1 MKNKHLHSIFTACI
15 AVLLVFSVVF
25 AQDETTPEVPQV
37 KDTYE
42 GLPLCMP
49 GVYLIDPV
57 DCLPMGPSKT
67 LTDWARKG
75 MTLPLRPLLAS
86 HPDPSYTLLER
97 NYAKINIPP
106 GTQASWYP
114 NLESAVAGWGALSTL
129 PPGETFFITYENV
142 AYYENNPYLSNE
154 RGEWIRASPTTF
166 SSFQG
171 LLFKQQPVNDFGWV
185 LDNLSPRKEPS
196 VNAPLSSVT
205 LAKHEVVQV
214 FDSVE
219 AEGTTWYMIRPGQ
232 WVDRT
237 KIRVVS
243 PVLEAPDGV
252 DSDRWIDINLY
263 EQTLSVYEEGR
274 LVFATLAATGFDPYF
289 TQPGLFQV
297 REKNEFETM
306 TGAFATGKADYYLLE
321 DVPWTIYYD
330 GPRAMHGAY
339 WHVNFGYEVSHGCVN
354 LSIGDSHWLYEWANV
369 GDWVFVHDPS
379 GQTPTDPE
387 FYKGSAAF

>member
-1 MKNKHLHSIFTACI
+1 MRLKHIQSIIFACF
-15 AVLLVFSVVF
+15 AVLSAFSIVF
-25 AQDETTPEVPQV
+25 AQDEPTHEIPEV
-37 KDTYE
+37 KDSYE
-42 GLPLCMP
+42 GKPLCMP
-49 GVYLIDPV
+49 GAYLIDPV
-57 DCLPMGPSKT
+57 DCLPMGPSNT
-67 LTDWARKG
+67 LTHWARKG
-75 MTLPLRPLLAS
+75 MTFPLRPLPAS
-86 HPDPSYTLLER
+86 HPDPSYTLLDR
-97 NYAKINIPP
+97 NYAKINLLP
-106 GTQASWYP
+106 GAQASWYP

-142 AYYENNPYLSNE
+142 AYFENNPYLTNE

-166 SSFQG
+166 SNYQG
-171 LLFKQQPVNDFGWV
+171 LLLKQQPVNDFGWV

-196 VNAPLSSVT
+196 VNAPLSTAS

-214 FDSVE
+214 FDRVE

-243 PVLEAPDGV
+243 PMLDAPEGV

-263 EQTLSVYEEGR
+263 EQTLSVYEDGR
-274 LVFATLAATGFDPYF
+274 LVFATLAATGFEPYF

-297 REKNEFETM
+297 REKKEFETM
-306 TGAFATGKADYYLLE
+306 TGAFATGKADYYMLE

-354 LSIGDSHWLYEWANV
+354 LSIGDAHWLYDWANV
-369 GDWVFVHDPS
+369 GDWVYVHDPS